1 VNDTLLVS
9 QSEQVLPRAGLSIP
23 RRRRRSAGGRVAGAQ
38 FQRLLGWLET
48 QSLFVAGVAG
58 VAIVTLATI
67 PLHLGQDGWLAL
79 VGGRYIA
86 SHGVPSVDTLNILT
100 HGARWLDQQWLA
112 QLLLYRVDQL
122 GGLFLYGAVYVTL
135 TSVSLGAA
143 IAAARSL
150 GGTERTVLWTLIP
163 SAFLYI
169 AGSFAIRTQGLA
181 YPLFVA
187 VLCLL
192 AREVREPSR
201 WRVYLVLPLLVVWA
215 NLHGSV
221 TLGVGLAVLYGIT
234 LLVEDVRNHRLRRF
248 RMRTIVFLLVPSLC
262 LFATPYGF
270 SIVSYYRETL
280 LNPTFS
286 QLIVEWRPVTSVMM
300 IAVPCLGLAGA
311 VLWLL
316 GRSWKRTPLFDQ
328 LALLLLA
335 AGAVF
340 AVRNI
345 SWFGLA
351 TLMLLPTCI
360 AGLVNER
367 GAAPRRSRLNLA
379 IASLALAA
387 LAGSVIA
394 TALRPASWYEHT
406 YNPRTLASVEAIVKQ
421 DPKAR
426 IFADVRYSD
435 WLLWHDPALA
445 GRLAYDTRLELLT
458 ARQLRAIAGLGEV
471 IAPHAYNILAPFN
484 VLVLD
489 RSDAFTKLLLSRPGV
504 HVVSKNRDAVIA
516 LTRRR

>member
-1 VNDTLLVS
+1 VNDTLFVS
-9 QSEQVLPRAGLSIP
+9 QSDQVLPRAGLSIP
-23 RRRRRSAGGRVAGAQ
+23 RRRRRSAAPSATRLSFGRLVD
-38 FQRLLGWLET
+38 WLEV

-58 VAIVTLATI
+58 VAIVSLATL
-67 PLHLGQDGWLAL
+67 PLHLSQDGWLAL
-79 VGGRYIA
+79 VGGRYVA
-86 SHGVPSVDTLNILT
+86 THGVPSVDTLNILT
-100 HGARWLDQQWLA
+100 HGVRWLDQQWLA

-122 GGLFLYGAVYVTL
+122 GGFFLYAAVYVTL
-135 TSVSLGAA
+135 TSVSLGLA

-150 GGTERTVLWTLIP
+150 GGTERTVLWVLIP

-201 WRVYLVLPLLVVWA
+201 RRVYLVVPLLMLWA

-234 LLVEDVRNHRLRRF
+234 LLVEDVRDQRLRRI
-248 RMRTIVFLLVPSLC
+248 RLRTIVFLLVPPLC

-280 LNPTFS
+280 LNPTFG
-286 QLIVEWRPVTSVMM
+286 QLIVEWRPVTSAMVL
-300 IAVPCLGLAGA
+300 AVPCLGLAAGMI
-311 VLWLL
+311 WLL

-328 LALLLLA
+328 LALIMLA

-340 AVRNI
+340 AIRNI

-367 GAAPRRSRLNLA
+367 RAAPRRSRLNLA
-379 IASLALAA
+379 IASVALVT
-387 LAGSVIA
+387 LAGSLIA
-394 TALRPASWYEHT
+394 TAIRPVSWYEHT
-406 YNPRTLASVEAIVKQ
+406 YNPRTLASVEAIVRQ
-421 DPKAR
+421 DPQAR

-445 GRLAYDTRLELLT
+445 GRLAYDTRLELLS
-458 ARQLRAIAGLGEV
+458 ARQLRGIAGLGEI

-516 LTRRR
+516 LTGRQ